1 MYDEWRRKTETERSD
16 IVRELAKRSLKKFAK
31 TSGWF
36 FWSWKIDGAADDAA
50 AKYASATDCVRIAWL
65 WPGDF
70 S

>member
-1 MYDEWRRKTETERSD
+1 
-16 IVRELAKRSLKKFAK
+16 VRELAKRSLKKFAK

-50 AKYASATDCVRIAWL
+50 AKYASAKDCVRNAWL